1 MASFHYRALQADGSV
16 AEGQLDAADR
26 REALRV
32 MSARGLRP
40 VKLTDAAAASSA
52 PVLPARAVAPK
63 AATASGL
70 GSSSPK
76 DAVAAN
82 GASGGSASGGV
93 RSPMG
98 AGSWRVARRPA
109 SRPASR
115 PAPAPKAV
123 AKPASKS
130 DAPAP
135 AGGGMQLTLGG
146 DRITPRILENFTR
159 LLSSLLAA
167 GVPLSR
173 ALVILMREAASPAAG
188 AQWKQVHDLVV
199 DGLSLAEAMGRSP
212 KTFPRVYVAMVEAGE
227 TGGFLDVVLGQ
238 IADFQAREKEM
249 RGKVMTA
256 LLYPVILL
264 VLAIGV
270 LVFLLVF
277 FIPRFQGIFSGFGA
291 ELPLITQVIVGTS
304 EVLRTWGILL
314 LVALGV
320 GGYSLRTW
328 LVSEAGRR
336 VWEGFILRAPVVGP
350 LVAQFSMSR
359 FCRMLGTL
367 LGAGVPLVN
376 ALNVARRSIG
386 NQILVDAV
394 ANSIER
400 VKEGKQLGPS
410 LGDCRDLFSGSTLEM
425 ISVAEESGRLD
436 TELVRIANV
445 TEGDLDRQLKTAVA
459 LAEPLMLFLI
469 AGFIG
474 FIFIGM
480 VIPIFSLQD
489 HIK

>member
-1 MASFHYRALQADGSV
+1 MASFHYRALQAGGGI
-16 AEGQLDAADR
+16 AEGDLDAPSRQD
-26 REALRV
+26 ALRV
-32 MSARGLRP
+32 LTARGLRP
-40 VKLTDAAAASSA
+40 IRLSDGASPAAGAERPGPAAAAKPRLAESA
-52 PVLPARAVAPK
+52 PRPAGPAKGAIAAPARAVSRGPARASAP
-63 AATASGL
+63 A
-70 GSSSPK
+70 
-76 DAVAAN
+76 
-82 GASGGSASGGV
+82 
-93 RSPMG
+93 
-98 AGSWRVARRPA
+98 
-109 SRPASR
+109 R
-115 PAPAPKAV
+115 PAPA
-123 AKPASKS
+123 KPSGARPGSS
-130 DAPAP
+130 PAP
-135 AGGGMQLTLGG
+135 AAKPGFKLNFGG

-173 ALVILMREAASPAAG
+173 ALVILTKEAASPAAG

-199 DGLSLAEAMGRSP
+199 DGLSLADAMGRSP

-249 RGKVMTA
+249 RGKVLTA

-264 VLAIGV
+264 ILALGV
-270 LVFLLVF
+270 LIFLLVF
-277 FIPRFQGIFSGFGA
+277 FIPRFQTIFTGFGA
-291 ELPLITQVIVGTS
+291 ELPLLTQIIVGTS
-304 EVLRTWGILL
+304 ELLRSWGLVAAIALVVGFVLLRTWFL
-314 LVALGV
+314 
-320 GGYSLRTW
+320 
-328 LVSEAGRR
+328 SEQGRR
-336 VWEGFILRAPVVGP
+336 VWEGLILKAPVIGP

-376 ALNVARRSIG
+376 GLNVARRSIG

-394 ANSIER
+394 TNSIER

-410 LGDCRDLFSGSTLEM
+410 LGDCRMLFSGATLEM

-436 TELVRIANV
+436 HELVRIANV

-474 FIFIGM
+474 VIFIGM

>member
-1 MASFHYRALQADGSV
+1 MASFHYRALQANGSID
-16 AEGQLDAADR
+16 EGSLDAPNR
-26 REALRV
+26 VEALRV
-32 MSARGLRP
+32 MASRGLKPIRLSDAGGPPPSAPASLKAAPRAATSATSHSGPQTLARP
-40 VKLTDAAAASSA
+40 TRTTASSKASPKPGSTAQRAAAATRETPNSKTQA
-52 PVLPARAVAPK
+52 PS
-63 AATASGL
+63 T
-70 GSSSPK
+70 
-76 DAVAAN
+76 
-82 GASGGSASGGV
+82 GGF
-93 RSPMG
+93 
-98 AGSWRVARRPA
+98 
-109 SRPASR
+109 
-115 PAPAPKAV
+115 K
-123 AKPASKS
+123 
-130 DAPAP
+130 
-135 AGGGMQLTLGG
+135 LNLGG
-146 DRITPRILENFTR
+146 DKITARILENFTR

-173 ALVILMREAASPAAG
+173 ALVILMREAATPAAG

-199 DGLSLAEAMGRSP
+199 DGLPLADAMARSP

-264 VLAIGV
+264 ILALGV
-270 LVFLLVF
+270 LIFLLVF
-277 FIPRFQGIFSGFGA
+277 FIPRFQTIFTGFGA
-291 ELPLITQVIVGTS
+291 ELPLLTQLIVSTS
-304 EVLRTWGILL
+304 EVLRTWGIAIAIA
-314 LVALGV
+314 LVMGV
-320 GGYSLRTW
+320 FFLRTW
-328 LVSEAGRR
+328 FLSEKGRR
-336 VWEGFILRAPVVGP
+336 VWEGMMLKAPVIGP

-367 LGAGVPLVN
+367 LGAGVPLIN

-394 ANSIER
+394 ANSIDR
-400 VKEGKQLGPS
+400 VKEGRQLGPS
-410 LGDCRDLFSGSTLEM
+410 LGDCRTLFSGATLEM

-436 TELVRIANV
+436 QELVRIANV
-445 TEGDLDRQLKTAVA
+445 TEGDLDRQLRTAVA

-474 FIFIGM
+474 VIFIGM